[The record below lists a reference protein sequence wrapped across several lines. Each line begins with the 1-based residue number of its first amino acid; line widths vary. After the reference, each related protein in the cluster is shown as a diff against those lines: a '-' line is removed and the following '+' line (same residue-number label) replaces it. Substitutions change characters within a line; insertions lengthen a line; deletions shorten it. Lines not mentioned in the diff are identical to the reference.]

1 MNQYRVSDIMQ
12 HDTDVAIY
20 VIENSATDLTKCF
33 GLRTRWEAC
42 KVDIII
48 ETANDMG
55 IKFDDLIL
63 HPKQALNEQCCSL
76 LNGCIIFLKNLKD
89 GKEFTTTMT
98 LRSVPRETK

>member
-1 MNQYRVSDIMQ
+1 MNKYSVADIIK
-12 HDTDVAIY
+12 HDVNVCKY
-20 VIENSATDLTKCF
+20 VVEHAPANRPQCF

-63 HPKQALNEQCCSL
+63 HPTQALNDQCCSL
-76 LNGCIIFLKNLKD
+76 LDGCIILLNNLKD
-89 GKEFTTTMT
+89 GKEIRTTMT